1 MRLLASI
8 VYSPHSWAAAKPI
21 PRTRLP
27 QPFRQ
32 SSSSTRYLLRTP
44 AASAHREVPTPI
56 VFVSSS
62 TWDPPSAKGMSTAS
76 SWFSQRGFTC
86 LELDLARPSGNVS
99 SQELMKHYESE
110 VASHI
115 RLLSIPFA
123 PVIIARRA
131 GALIAQ
137 SYISSYPA
145 TALLLISPPPADA
158 VLPRTLLPTPLPEF
172 NFETKFPCAVM
183 CTKHERPALEAA
195 NRLWKDPGV
204 DKIVVK
210 DDEAVMGHEGLMEIE
225 QWMDELGI

>member
-1 MRLLASI
+1 MPLLASTI
-8 VYSPHSWAAAKPI
+8 YSPRSWTAAKPI

-27 QPFRQ
+27 QLFRQ

-44 AASAHREVPTPI
+44 AASAPREVPTPI

-62 TWDPPSAKGMSTAS
+62 TWDPLRRKGQYILSEDP
-76 SWFSQRGFTC
+76 RFTC
-86 LELDLARPSGNVS
+86 LELDLAHLSGNVS

-145 TALLLISPPPADA
+145 TALLLISPPPANV
-158 VLPRTLLPTPLPEF
+158 VLPRTLLPTTLPEF
-172 NFETKFPCAVM
+172 TFETKFPCAVM
-183 CTKHERPALEAA
+183 CTNHERSALEAA

-225 QWMDELGI
+225 QWTDELGI